1 MPEGTENKTEEE
13 PTMKNNTYFEELN
26 QIACTFEKAHE
37 AHKALKQQIIDEKGW
52 DSEELKAWYKEEEE
66 NFQYPISAGACKAY
80 RAWRYSETDEV
91 IMDDFTWDRE
101 RHDFI
106 DTLRKAGIQTLV
118 VTNQST
124 GLMEDLHGYAA
135 EGCTMLGLCTITK
148 KDTRW
153 GEEKEEQIMGIRF
166 QLN

>member
-1 MPEGTENKTEEE
+1 MKT
-13 PTMKNNTYFEELN
+13 NTYFEELDR
-26 QIACTFEKAHE
+26 IARDFEERHE
-37 AHKALKQQIIDEKGW
+37 AHKALKQQIIDTKGLY
-52 DSEELKAWYKEEEE
+52 SEEMDAWCKEEEE

-80 RAWRYSETDEV
+80 RAWRYSDSDTDEV
-91 IMDDFTWDRE
+91 IMNDFTWKKE

-124 GLMEDLHGYAA
+124 SLMEDLHGYAA

-148 KDTRW
+148 KETRW
-153 GEEKEEQIMGIRF
+153 GEETEEQIMGVRF

>member
-13 PTMKNNTYFEELN
+13 PTMKNNTFFEELN

-37 AHKALKQQIIDEKGW
+37 EHKALKRQIIDEKGW

-66 NFQYPISAGACKAY
+66 NFQYPISAGASKAY

-106 DTLRKAGIQTLV
+106 DTLRKAVSRPGGHQPVHRPDGRPCTA
-118 VTNQST
+118 T
-124 GLMEDLHGYAA
+124 AA
-135 EGCTMLGLCTITK
+135 EVHDAGALHHH
-148 KDTRW
+148 
-153 GEEKEEQIMGIRF
+153 EEEQPLGQKRPRSRSWASAES
-166 QLN
+166 

>member
-1 MPEGTENKTEEE
+1 MKT
-13 PTMKNNTYFEELN
+13 NTYFAELDR
-26 QIACTFEKAHE
+26 IARDYETRHE
-37 AHKALKQQIIDEKGW
+37 VHKALKQQIIDTKGW

-66 NFQYPISAGACKAY
+66 QFQYPISAGACKAY

-91 IMDDFTWDRE
+91 IMDDFTWERE

-106 DTLRKAGIQTLV
+106 DALRKAGIRTLV

-135 EGCTMLGLCTITK
+135 
-148 KDTRW
+148 
-153 GEEKEEQIMGIRF
+153 
-166 QLN
+166 

>member
-1 MPEGTENKTEEE
+1 
-13 PTMKNNTYFEELN
+13 MKKENTYFAELEA
-26 QIACTFEKAHE
+26 IARDFETRHE
-37 AHKALKQQIIDEKGW
+37 AHKKLKQEIIDTKGW
-52 DSEELKAWYKEEEE
+52 DSEELKAWYAEEE
-66 NFQYPISAGACKAY
+66 NDFQYPISAGACKAF
-80 RAWRYSETDEV
+80 RAWRYRETDEV

-106 DTLRKAGIQTLV
+106 DTLRKAGLKTLV

-148 KDTRW
+148 KDNRW
-153 GEEKEEQIMGIRF
+153 GEETEEQIMGIRF
-166 QLN
+166 SLN